1 MILNYIWIAF
11 FLIAFLIALLR
22 TLVWGEREV
31 FNLMLQSTFE
41 NSKTGFEL
49 SLYLT
54 GVMAFWLG
62 MMKIAEKNG
71 IMEKLSWLIAP
82 LFSKLFPTLSKNSPA
97 MGAMVMNLAANLLG
111 LDNAATPLGL
121 KAMKE
126 LQAENPKP
134 QEASEAQ
141 IMFLTLNTSGLTLIP
156 VSIMVYRAQMG
167 AANPADV
174 FLPIL
179 IATFFS
185 TFAGI
190 VIVSLFQKINL
201 FSPIILAY
209 LGGISL
215 LVVLTIYGVLN
226 AEKSEIQQLTA
237 AVSGFVLCAV
247 MVYFVLVSATKKNN
261 AYDLFIEGA
270 KEGFGVAIGIVPYLI
285 AILVGIGFF
294 RASGA
299 MDLLFSGLRFLLN
312 AIGQMFEL
320 KLDFSFVEALPV
332 ALMKPLSGSG
342 ARGLMVD
349 LMKVEGADSLIGRM
363 ACVLQGST
371 ETTFYILAVYFGS
384 VGIRNTRYAVLC
396 GLFADVVGIIAA
408 IWVSYLFF

>member
-1 MILNYIWIAF
+1 
-11 FLIAFLIALLR
+11 
-22 TLVWGEREV
+22 
-31 FNLMLQSTFE
+31 
-41 NSKTGFEL
+41 
-49 SLYLT
+49 
-54 GVMAFWLG
+54 
-62 MMKIAEKNG
+62 
-71 IMEKLSWLIAP
+71 
-82 LFSKLFPTLSKNSPA
+82 
-97 MGAMVMNLAANLLG
+97 
-111 LDNAATPLGL
+111 
-121 KAMKE
+121 
-126 LQAENPKP
+126 
-134 QEASEAQ
+134 
-141 IMFLTLNTSGLTLIP
+141 
-156 VSIMVYRAQMG
+156 
-167 AANPADV
+167 
-174 FLPIL
+174 
-179 IATFFS
+179 
-185 TFAGI
+185 
-190 VIVSLFQKINL
+190 
-201 FSPIILAY
+201 
-209 LGGISL
+209 
-215 LVVLTIYGVLN
+215 
-226 AEKSEIQQLTA
+226 
-237 AVSGFVLCAV
+237 

>member
-11 FLIAFLIALLR
+11 FLIAFLTALLR
-22 TLVWGEREV
+22 TLFWGEMEV

-41 NSKTGFEL
+41 SSKTGFEL

-71 IMEKLSWLIAP
+71 IIEKLSWLIAP
-82 LFSKLFPTLSKNSPA
+82 LFSQLFPTLSKNSPA
-97 MGAMVMNLAANLLG
+97 MGAMVMNLAANMLG

-156 VSIMVYRAQMG
+156 VSIMVYRAQLG

-201 FSPIILAY
+201 FSPILLLY

-215 LVVLTIYGVLN
+215 LVALIIYGVLN
-226 AEKSEIQQLTA
+226 VEKSEIERLTA
-237 AVSGFVLCAV
+237 AISGFILCAV
-247 MVYFVLVSATKKNN
+247 MVYFVTVAAFKKNN
-261 AYDLFIEGA
+261 AYELFIEGA
-270 KEGFGVAIGIVPYLI
+270 KEGFHVAIGIVPYLI
-285 AILVGIGFF
+285 AILVGIGLF

-299 MDLLFSGLRFLLN
+299 MDLLFSTLRTLVAYTSDYFH
-312 AIGQMFEL
+312 L
-320 KLDFSFVEALPV
+320 KMDLSFIEALPV

-349 LMKVEGADSLIGRM
+349 LMKTHGADSLIGRM
-363 ACVLQGST
+363 ACILQGST
-371 ETTFYILAVYFGS
+371 ETTFYVLAVYFGS

-396 GLFADVVGIIAA
+396 GLFADLVGVIAA
-408 IWVSYLFF
+408 IWVAYLFF